1 MSNFCKKDDFE
12 EHAEEYNSTESLFF
26 SALQTNLLGLCKFS
40 FGNSGDIRLEYRN
53 TEFPQERLYRAE
65 ELNSLDY
72 NAFSVTKVFEKAAKN
87 FPWENVQIFLWN
99 TRYRI
104 SSRKTVTSTEEFNST
119 VLLMRLCQKYFAKL
133 IARIAL
139 VITVA
144 LVARKKSL

>member
-1 MSNFCKKDDFE
+1 
-12 EHAEEYNSTESLFF
+12 LFF

-53 TEFPQERLYRAE
+53 TEFLQERLYRAE

-72 NAFSVTKVFEKAAKN
+72 NAFSVAKVFEKAAKN

-133 IARIAL
+133 IARIGFSNYCGTNCL
-139 VITVA
+139 IEI
-144 LVARKKSL
+144 S

>member
-1 MSNFCKKDDFE
+1 M
-12 EHAEEYNSTESLFF
+12 
-26 SALQTNLLGLCKFS
+26 
-40 FGNSGDIRLEYRN
+40 EYRN
-53 TEFPQERLYRAE
+53 TEFLQERLYRAE

-72 NAFSVTKVFEKAAKN
+72 NAFSVAKVFEKAAKN

-144 LVARKKSL
+144 LVARKLSYRREELIKL